1 MTGRVVV
8 VGGGLAGIAAA
19 LRCAD
24 DGWQVTLLEARP
36 RLGGATCSFTRDGRW
51 VDNGQ
56 HVFLRCCTAYRGLLG
71 RLGVAHLVTLQHR
84 LDIPVTDGTRHAR
97 LRRRAL
103 PAPWHL
109 APAIARYPWLPSA
122 QRVRFARTARA
133 LGAIDSDA
141 PEADRR
147 TFGSWLAERDESDTA
162 VRTLWDLVTVA
173 SLNAPARE
181 VSLALAATVFQ
192 RGLLDHSA
200 AGDLGW
206 ATVPLQR
213 LHGDAAMAA
222 LQRSGVRVRLRDKVS
237 AVVAR
242 GHGWAVLTG
251 YAPAP
256 DVNGRNGLQELQD
269 IGGFD
274 HGADAV
280 DAYPTD
286 GTHPTEET
294 ADAVIV
300 AVPPQVAAR
309 ILPTTALDL
318 PPDWAGALGAGP
330 IVNLHLIVD
339 RPALDRPF
347 VAGISDSPIGLTY
360 PWIFDRTQ
368 AGESGQH
375 LAVSLSAADDLID
388 LPTAALRDRFMPELT
403 ALLPRLGQVG
413 LNDFFVTR
421 ERAATFR
428 PAPGIAALRPPASTL
443 LPGLFVAG
451 AWTAT
456 GWPATMEG
464 AVRSG
469 QAAAGALLAATRR
482 TSLVG
487 VAA

>member
-1 MTGRVVV
+1 
-8 VGGGLAGIAAA
+8 
-19 LRCAD
+19 
-24 DGWQVTLLEARP
+24 
-36 RLGGATCSFTRDGRW
+36 

-56 HVFLRCCTAYRGLLG
+56 HVFLRCCIAYRGLLG
-71 RLGVAHLVTLQHR
+71 RLGVGHLVTLQHR
-84 LDIPVTDGTRHAR
+84 LDIPVTDGTRRAR

-109 APAIARYPWLPSA
+109 APAIAHYPWLAPA
-122 QRVRFARTARA
+122 QRVRFACTARA
-133 LGAIDSDA
+133 LDAIDPDG

-147 TFGSWLAERDESDTA
+147 TFGSWLAERGESDAA

-173 SLNAPARE
+173 SLNSPARE

-206 ATVPLQR
+206 ATVPLQQ

-222 LQRSGVRVRLRDKVS
+222 LRRSGVRVRLHDKAG

-251 YAPAP
+251 CA
-256 DVNGRNGLQELQD
+256 
-269 IGGFD
+269 
-274 HGADAV
+274 ADAG

-286 GTHPTEET
+286 GTHPKEET

-300 AVPPQVAAR
+300 AVPPEAAAR
-309 ILPTTALDL
+309 ILPATALDL
-318 PPDWAGALGAGP
+318 PPDWAGALGASP
-330 IVNLHLIVD
+330 IVNLHLVVN
-339 RPALDRPF
+339 RPALHRPF
-347 VAGISDSPIGLTY
+347 VAGISDSPAGLTY

-368 AGESGQH
+368 AGEGGQH

-403 ALLPRLGQVG
+403 TLLPSLGQVR
-413 LNDFFVTR
+413 LDDFFVTR
-421 ERAATFR
+421 ERTATFR
-428 PAPGIAALRPPASTL
+428 PAPGVATLRPPASTR

-469 QAAAGALLAATRR
+469 QAAAEALLAATRH
-482 TSLVG
+482 TGLVR